1 MERAVRSLFP
11 ALTERGSCRTPQLC
25 QIYPP
30 WMRKSTELLWPV
42 LGNRS
47 KARPRAGKYPHTHPR
62 ILHILSQRPG
72 PSRCTLHSAVSGY
85 SSSPRPVLHGAD
97 PTAPHSGC
105 DTGAPPGQ
113 RKGQTLLPRA
123 MPPHQTPV
131 CSIRACCSIRTPLP
145 IPLPAQN
152 LTTHIPSCLAL
163 RKNDASQFLPQ
174 QRWSPSTSNS
184 AQRASPG
191 IISPRCSILGC
202 RRLKFPSWKLCVN
215 FYWWF
220 FPS

>member
-11 ALTERGSCRTPQLC
+11 ALTERGSCRTPRLC

-30 WMRKSTELLWPV
+30 WMKKSTELLWPV

-47 KARPRAGKYPHTHPR
+47 KARPRAGKYPHTHPH

-72 PSRCTLHSAVSGY
+72 PSRSTLHSAVSGY
-85 SSSPRPVLHGAD
+85 SSSPRPGLHGAD
-97 PTAPHSGC
+97 PTAPHPGC

-123 MPPHQTPV
+123 MPPHQTPAG
-131 CSIRACCSIRTPLP
+131 ACCSIRTPLP

-174 QRWSPSTSNS
+174 QRGLPLLLTQPREPLLGSSPPG
-184 AQRASPG
+184 AASWAAG
-191 IISPRCSILGC
+191 G
-202 RRLKFPSWKLCVN
+202 
-215 FYWWF
+215 
-220 FPS
+220 